1 MAGEITLNQLLQ
13 APVISRVVSELNTPI
28 SAFQQYFK
36 MTPGSSGATERVTGD
51 NVSWD
56 IFNRTRTMAKIRPRG
71 SGPPRSAEKPI
82 GANSATIVRMH
93 DSIHLEQEKIFRTR
107 PLGQNFDGQALD
119 VMGQNYIERQ
129 LQFLTQRFRNGREYM
144 LSRLFRGG
152 FGVKLTSMDNLDFC
166 ELDDTAALFTVDYQ
180 IPAAHKTFLEMGTG
194 ANIIDGSWDNPATD
208 IITQLYKIREA
219 GIRETGFDI
228 TEFWIDSPTFTN
240 LQKNTGLATVAGSAN
255 TVFQS
260 ISGADMK
267 ADDADSAKGFTVKM
281 KALPM
286 FTFHVYDGVLNTPGY
301 SDSSTAFSD
310 QISTTNTGKLVPTGK
325 LIGHPSATSAWLGS
339 AEGSEIVAESYVDP
353 GKHVHG
359 FHTWKNRTIL
369 PPGWDLIAVDNW
381 LPLLYIPR
389 ATVYASVV
397 F

>member
-13 APVISRVVSELNTPI
+13 APVISRVVSELRTPL
-28 SAFQQYFK
+28 SAFQQYFG
-36 MTPGSSGATERVTGD
+36 MLPGSTGATERVTGD

-56 IFNRTRTMAKIRPRG
+56 IFNRTRSLAKIRPRG
-71 SGPPRSAEKPI
+71 SGPPRTPEKPI

-107 PLGQNFDGQALD
+107 PLGQNFDGQNLD
-119 VMGQNYIERQ
+119 VMGQNYVERQ

-152 FGVKLTSMDNLDFC
+152 FGVKLSSMDNFDFC
-166 ELDDTAALFTVDYQ
+166 ELDDTSAFFTVDYQ
-180 IPAAHKTFLEMGTG
+180 IPAANKTYLEMGTG
-194 ANIIDGSWDNPATD
+194 ANIIDNSWDNPATD
-208 IITQLYKIREA
+208 IIGQLYKIREA
-219 GIRETGFDI
+219 SIRQTGFEI

-240 LQKNTGLATVAGSAN
+240 MQKNTGLATVAGSAN

-267 ADDADSAKGFTVKM
+267 SDEADAAKGFTVKM
-281 KALPM
+281 KALPL
-286 FTFHVYDGVLNTPGY
+286 FTFHVYDGVLQVPGY
-301 SDSSTAFSD
+301 AESQSSFANI
-310 QISTTNTGKLVPTGK
+310 ISTTNTQKFVPTGK
-325 LIGHPSATSAWLGS
+325 LIGHPSASSAWLGA

-381 LPLLYIPR
+381 LPILYMPY
-389 ATVYASVV
+389 ATVYGTVT